1 MLSSEQDCEKVAI
14 QFKAVKS
21 AWDNAFRE
29 FLREHM
35 AKCVR
40 NKDEDSMNKILDMVV
55 K

>member
-1 MLSSEQDCEKVAI
+1 MESNQDCEKVAV

-29 FLREHM
+29 FLRDHM
-35 AKCVR
+35 TQCVR
-40 NKDEDSMNKILDMVV
+40 DKDEDMMHKILDMVV